1 MGRHSVISFAHPG
14 DLLSGHL
21 IFAALLSLTFAL
33 VTVVYLWVADRAAAR
48 LTRTQMLLLHT
59 LYLGWQTN
67 VAFLSVI
74 ALHTVHS
81 ILQQQPLL
89 LNAGWRMAPWM
100 PASAAILYAAML
112 IFSLAF
118 WWQSEKR

>member
-1 MGRHSVISFAHPG
+1 MIGLANPG

-21 IFAALLSLTFAL
+21 VFAALLSLTFAL
-33 VTVVYLWVADRAAAR
+33 VTMTYLWVADRAAAR
-48 LTRTQMLLLHT
+48 LTRMQMVVLNT

-67 VAFLSVI
+67 IAFMAVI
-74 ALHTVHS
+74 ALHTAHD

-89 LNAGWRMAPWM
+89 LDAGWRMAPWM
-100 PASAAILYAAML
+100 PESAAILYTLML
-112 IFSLAF
+112 LFSLVF